1 MDLTIRKTDDRL
13 MYLSYQARRSILEL
27 IYKSLCLKIPDWT
40 DEFDVA
46 IKTADP
52 SHHRPEW
59 RLGDGFTAAEG
70 FDILP
75 DCSVPCFEIRQ
86 PDNLDDITLS
96 RSTVERSRNESR
108 VELDKEAKAQF
119 SMKKPK
125 YSVIHWDGKIVS
137 DMRGDGVELVYY

>member
-1 MDLTIRKTDDRL
+1 M
-13 MYLSYQARRSILEL
+13 LEL
-27 IYKSLCLKIPDWT
+27 ILKSLCLQVSDWT

-75 DCSVPCFEIRQ
+75 DCSVPCFVIRQ
-86 PDNLDDITLS
+86 LLMANQSTWMISLSVAVLWREIEMNLVWNLTK
-96 RSTVERSRNESR
+96 R
-108 VELDKEAKAQF
+108 
-119 SMKKPK
+119 
-125 YSVIHWDGKIVS
+125 
-137 DMRGDGVELVYY
+137 